1 MFTETKIKKMV
12 DNCAHAQYLKNY
24 QGKLTGFVLSYE
36 NLQEMLQWAYNEG
49 LQNGVELEEVSN
61 GN

>member
-1 MFTETKIKKMV
+1 MFTEAKIKKMV

-36 NLQEMLQWAYNEG
+36 NLQEMLRWAYMEGVQQGAENE
-49 LQNGVELEEVSN
+49 QTS
-61 GN
+61 

>member
-1 MFTETKIKKMV
+1 MATFTEAKIKRMV

-36 NLQEMLQWAYNEG
+36 NLAEMLQWAYLEGVQKGIENEQTG
-49 LQNGVELEEVSN
+49 
-61 GN
+61 